1 MSLHKETV
9 RQLEEIYQKYLPY
22 MNDFTKE
29 EFPELYGMCKNCEKH
44 MGEDHDY
51 KECRDQYRF
60 QGWLALEYLELVNS
74 CDKFIK

>member
-29 EFPELYGMCKNCEKH
+29 EFPELYGM
-44 MGEDHDY
+44 Y
-51 KECRDQYRF
+51 KTVKIIWMKIMIIRNVVINAVF
-60 QGWLALEYLELVNS
+60 KAG
-74 CDKFIK
+74 